1 MKYPMPYGNRVLVRL
16 NKIMAGKIIVSDANA
31 KTKGEV
37 VQVSETANLPT
48 PPIGCQIM
56 FADFLKKE
64 IEVEGDKENKYLLV
78 EIEGIQ
84 AIL

>member
-16 NKIMAGKIIVSDANA
+16 NKMTVGKIILANDNA
-31 KTKGEV
+31 KNRGEV

-48 PPIGCQIM
+48 PPIGCTIM
-56 FADFLKKE
+56 FADFLVKV
-64 IEVEGDKENKYLLV
+64 IEVDGDKENKYLLV